1 MLSTRWLGI
10 HCTGLRPSTLAGQ
23 TLPRTDMPPPAAE
36 RRGQAVQRV
45 HDEAM
50 LYLTSIGKR
59 YLGEIELAGYV
70 ELSDDTA
77 DTIIKFIDEHDIQ
90 GVTKRSQV
98 SPGYRSQC
106 RLRTGAAS
114 AKCRAGTGARVSP
127 SYRNLTTSICAVWS
141 GRRDS
146 NPRPSAWEASAVGA
160 QTAERRNWTGSQKR
174 KLQCSFR
181 ANTGWGG

>member
-1 MLSTRWLGI
+1 
-10 HCTGLRPSTLAGQ
+10 
-23 TLPRTDMPPPAAE
+23 MPPPAAE

-90 GVTKRSQV
+90 GMAIGTRSGGSV
-98 SPGYRSQC
+98 
-106 RLRTGAAS
+106 RTQTTDPLLAS
-114 AKCRAGTGARVSP
+114 
-127 SYRNLTTSICAVWS
+127 
-141 GRRDS
+141 
-146 NPRPSAWEASAVGA
+146 E
-160 QTAERRNWTGSQKR
+160 
-174 KLQCSFR
+174 
-181 ANTGWGG
+181 